1 MYVCM
6 YVYKYIVHIYL
17 LCMIKIS
24 VKWCTCSVEN
34 VITLCKLIGLFFYVT
49 PSSPF
54 CFENSKNTINE
65 LAGPVLETIFL
76 VNIFQWSKNMKWI
89 GGAET
94 IVVAFR
100 QYMHLEHSYPPQQ

>member
-1 MYVCM
+1 MLPPPLYFVF
-6 YVYKYIVHIYL
+6 K
-17 LCMIKIS
+17 
-24 VKWCTCSVEN
+24 
-34 VITLCKLIGLFFYVT
+34 
-49 PSSPF
+49 
-54 CFENSKNTINE
+54 NSKNTINE

-76 VNIFQWSKNMKWI
+76 VNVNIFQWSRNMKWI